1 MIFLSNKMLWTDIE
15 RYCKILDDLVVQP
28 LESEAEFSIAKEIPL
43 SKEKYQERKQ
53 QLEKRILQ
61 LFDKVNYVDKLSIAL
76 FIFRSVMKKKMYDDN
91 FNYWTP
97 RFKIC
102 NYLFFLS
109 LKYLKNLKNLKRT
122 LYVTCNETQII
133 KKIFFLGYTFFEN
146 QHLFNEQ
153 YFLDNKDSTCKF
165 FKRIKEISDRQ
176 GDLYSY
182 QITNS
187 NLKNYLNINNINID
201 KIRSDALSKYKE
213 QYISK
218 SELLKNILWTKM
230 IFNDSMSDPKDDII
244 IIPIYTFNKYDK
256 KLKSFITNFE
266 AEKFRIP
273 SDPETELIFS
283 YKSDNYFYISKKIL
297 YDTQTI
303 IEDFIT
309 WGQYENVTKYFFGL
323 QLDQK
328 TLSKYNRL
336 MTYKIAD
343 LLLANEYII
352 PMEIVEG
359 RSIPRI
365 EISNYVINKKLKN
378 QLGDIDLIF
387 YSKYT
392 NTLYLIEYKNYQMM
406 VSKDGDL
413 SAEISK
419 VKRENIPKKVNK
431 RHKYI
436 SDNIEHCR
444 DALFENISN
453 ILYIKSIILTTKPCY
468 YFYVNKPENYEY
480 MDWVEFEDKVLKKNF

>member
-273 SDPETELIFS
+273 SDPET
-283 YKSDNYFYISKKIL
+283 
-297 YDTQTI
+297 
-303 IEDFIT
+303 
-309 WGQYENVTKYFFGL
+309 
-323 QLDQK
+323 
-328 TLSKYNRL
+328 
-336 MTYKIAD
+336 
-343 LLLANEYII
+343 
-352 PMEIVEG
+352 
-359 RSIPRI
+359 
-365 EISNYVINKKLKN
+365 
-378 QLGDIDLIF
+378 
-387 YSKYT
+387 
-392 NTLYLIEYKNYQMM
+392 
-406 VSKDGDL
+406 
-413 SAEISK
+413 
-419 VKRENIPKKVNK
+419 
-431 RHKYI
+431 
-436 SDNIEHCR
+436 
-444 DALFENISN
+444 
-453 ILYIKSIILTTKPCY
+453 
-468 YFYVNKPENYEY
+468 
-480 MDWVEFEDKVLKKNF
+480 

>member
-1 MIFLSNKMLWTDIE
+1 MFLSNEMLWKDIE

-28 LESEAEFSIAKEIPL
+28 LKSETKFSVAQEVPL
-43 SKEKYQERKQ
+43 SKTEYAERKQ
-53 QLEKRILQ
+53 ELENHILQ
-61 LFDKVNYVDKLSIAL
+61 LFGKVNDANKLSIAL

-91 FNYWTP
+91 FNDWTP

-109 LKYLKNLKNLKRT
+109 LKYLKNSKRT
-122 LYVTCNETQII
+122 LYVTYNDSQVIE
-133 KKIFFLGYTFFEN
+133 KIFFLGYTFFEN

-153 YFLDNKDSTCKF
+153 YFLDNTDSTDKF
-165 FKRIKEISDRQ
+165 FERIEQISNRQ
-176 GDLYSY
+176 EDLHSY
-182 QITNS
+182 QITN
-187 NLKNYLNINNINID
+187 NDLHKYLDMNNINID
-201 KIRSDALSKYKE
+201 RIRNNALSKYKE

-218 SELLKNILWTKM
+218 SELLKNISWRKM
-230 IFNDSMSDPKDDII
+230 IFQDNMSDPKDDII
-244 IIPIYTFNKYDK
+244 IIPIYIFNKYDK
-256 KLKSFITNFE
+256 QLQSFIINFE
-266 AEKFRIP
+266 AKKFRIP

-283 YKSDNYFYISKKIL
+283 YKSDNYFYVSKKIL

-309 WGQYENVTKYFFGL
+309 WGQYESVTKYFFGL
-323 QLDQK
+323 SIDQK
-328 TLSKYNRL
+328 TLRDYNRL

-343 LLLANEYII
+343 LLLANGYII
-352 PMEIVEG
+352 PMEIVKG
-359 RSIPRI
+359 LSIPRI
-365 EISNYVINKKLKN
+365 EISNYVIDKKLKN

-387 YSKYT
+387 YSEYT
-392 NTLYLIEYKNYQMM
+392 KTLYLIEYKNYQMM

-468 YFYVNKPENYEY
+468 YFYVNNPENYEY
-480 MDWVEFEDKVLKKNF
+480 MDWVEFEDKASEKKF